1 LGYPLPSAPDFVD
14 QFRHAS
20 LQPVSESKLRPTIE

>member
-1 LGYPLPSAPDFVD
+1 LPAAPDLVD

-20 LQPVSESKLRPTIE
+20 LQPVSESKLWPTIE